1 MKPISVKSA
10 IGAAFALACAG
21 TALADRTFDRKEMKD
36 GAWLTDGVPRGRYYL
51 QVETTGGVRLMHE
64 GRVVDFTRAS
74 AWRAGSKKPTMTVEA
89 GPVEIGPGE
98 TLRPENADIQSLTIA
113 EKPLAF
119 APQKFYT
126 QLGPGLGKYF
136 DLAGS
141 YSNGLFRATVGNLV
155 GPVASADVSVVVT
168 DFYQRELGRAERK
181 NVAIDGKFALEVP
194 FAENDSGQYRATVTV
209 RDAKGREGF
218 RVFPALRDAKTAHRL
233 QVRMNAGWTRKAFS
247 AKDKKLPEG
256 ELPPEP
262 PATLK
267 GRAVTMPSEVM
278 LPASWFESRRTIPA
292 AAAGRRL
299 WVRIMRAVAFADL
312 YIDGRKAASFGWDNN
327 ENGIVEADVTD
338 FIRPGTEQ
346 RFVLVARKNTNRI
359 GQKPAIGEI
368 TLEARPAVCLGDV
381 RIMTSYREKTVRVEA
396 DRPAGCTV
404 RNTVWLKDEKLC
416 SFADSARME
425 NPPLWGPF
433 EFPLLRLTTE
443 LVDAQGRVVDTK
455 ETRFGFREIWGEGM
469 ALMWNGHR
477 VKGDARAF
485 MSSWGWDLDR
495 RNKRQANC
503 DTVWF
508 DKRAGVKFLRHIYNA
523 SEFIDFCD
531 EAGIL
536 IAKGGYTVSGASPD
550 KDANDA
556 LWACKSLND
565 TAMIASYRHHPSI
578 MAWYLS
584 NEYIAHCNDS
594 SAVRVGAAVTNAIA
608 RDATRFAEAGC
619 DIDMRGLSQI
629 VSTHYPCEV
638 GSLRES
644 DCYMPDCFYW
654 RPVDRPFEKGMMVP
668 CGQSRSVAN
677 ITFKSP
683 IRWGEK
689 PVCINETCWDYFFAP
704 PFGYTRLCGDDVFAS
719 PAFLD
724 KWHLETDIEA
734 VRGHRDADA
743 TLWTTWRWIHGDDIR
758 RVSPE
763 IDVVNVQ
770 RYHVFYAGT
779 EVAYDVNAFYDV
791 WKPDTLTWFWRLED
805 AAGRA
810 VAQGADET
818 HAVDT
823 SALLRKKVRFTAP
836 AEPGAYRLRCGFRG
850 RREATVDVT
859 VCAREPLPALPAN
872 VIAAET
878 ALTTNLLARA
888 AAGETIVLLARE
900 DYPEWLPELTAVTP
914 QSGAILRTF
923 RPDHPV
929 LAGLSASDLAYF
941 YPKSIAAFHA
951 FTKPSAGNA
960 RTLVEF
966 GGPSGLSYSAL
977 LEVPYGKGCFLYS
990 RLVLEPEANP
1000 VAARLLKNMAAYRR
1014 TSAPGK
1020 ALLVADE
1027 ASALAKA
1034 LRVRC
1039 GIEFETGAAADAAR
1053 YAAVV
1058 VDGSAALKD
1067 ADLAAL
1073 KACGKP
1079 VLVFNPGPQYG
1090 LKTRPASTANG
1101 WQGRAVR
1108 AGRDPLTD
1116 GLTNQD
1122 LMWRATYGDAKTAAA
1137 NLGTAEFDTE
1147 EGVILYPAYAV
1158 RRGNFVFLTADPDVH
1173 SPAVNPLAKRFWA
1186 TVFGNAGVAIRPFE
1200 KPHLPKNLFYTP
1212 LDLTKVLDCAITE
1225 DEVDNDGRG
1234 SWMDQGKGQQLPMK
1248 FRHPTAW
1255 VGMVPYDVKQTG
1267 PGAVALATENR
1278 KGGHSNVVLRVG
1290 RKIETLNWL
1299 WSSTWGSKEK
1309 RHYSVT
1315 LRYADGTSSTV
1326 NGQGGVN
1333 VVDCFARKPDLSEE
1347 TDTITSWKSFPHP
1360 HPVFPVA
1367 NVYSTTYV
1375 NPHPDRQ
1382 VESVEF
1388 VRGVRRCA
1396 RVGLFAVTLGE
1407 KTGGYEGLSKKERA
1421 KLHDKLVARAMAATK
1436 AKDDE
1441 RAIAAYEKALRV
1453 RPEVLGVYRSLGAIY
1468 EAERDWESA
1477 LVTYRRSL
1485 AADYNQPDMWDAE
1498 KAMLKK
1504 LGRAK

>member
-1 MKPISVKSA
+1 MRAQGVKSVVCAA
-10 IGAAFALACAG
+10 IAAVCVGPAA
-21 TALADRTFDRKEMKD
+21 ADWTFDRSRLKD
-36 GAWLTDGVPRGRYYL
+36 GAWLTDGVKRGRYYL
-51 QVETTGGVRLMHE
+51 QAETTGGARLTHE
-64 GRVVDFTRAS
+64 GQVVDFTRAT

-98 TLRPENADIQSLTIA
+98 ALRPENADIQSLTIA

-181 NVAIDGKFALEVP
+181 GVAIDGKFALEVP

-218 RVFPALRDAKTAHRL
+218 RVFPALRDAKTAHRA
-233 QVRMNAGWTRKAFS
+233 QIRMNAGWTRKSLA
-247 AKDKKLPEG
+247 AKDGEPPEG

-262 PATLK
+262 PAGLK

-278 LPASWFESRRTIPA
+278 PPVSWYESRRTVPA
-292 AAAGRRL
+292 SVAGRRL
-299 WVRIMRAVAFADL
+299 WVRIMRVVAFADL
-312 YIDGRKAASFGWDNN
+312 YIDGRKAASFGLDDN
-327 ENGIVEADVTD
+327 ENGVVEADVTD
-338 FIRPGTEQ
+338 FVRPGTEQ
-346 RFVLVARKNTNRI
+346 CFVLVARKNTNRT
-359 GQKPAIGEI
+359 GQKPAIGEML
-368 TLEARPAVCLGDV
+368 LEARPAACLGDV
-381 RIMTSYREKTVRVEA
+381 RITTSYREKTIRVEA
-396 DRPAGCTV
+396 DRPAGYAV

-416 SFADSARME
+416 SFADTARME
-425 NPPLWGPF
+425 NAPLWGPF

-443 LVDAQGRVVDTK
+443 LVDARGRAVDTK

-469 ALMWNGHR
+469 ALMWNGHH

-485 MSSWGWDLDR
+485 MSTWSWDFDR
-495 RNKRQANC
+495 RNKRQENC
-503 DTVWF
+503 DLVWF
-508 DKRAGVKFLRHIYNA
+508 NKRVGVKFLRHVYNA

-531 EAGIL
+531 EAGLL
-536 IAKGGYTVSGASPD
+536 IAKGGNTVSGASPD
-550 KDANDA
+550 KDADDA
-556 LWACKSLND
+556 FWACKMLND

-578 MAWYLS
+578 MTWYLS

-608 RDATRFAEAGC
+608 LDATRFAEAGC

-638 GSLRES
+638 GALR
-644 DCYMPDCFYW
+644 DAGCYMPDCFYW

-668 CGQSRSVAN
+668 CGQSKGVAN

-719 PAFLD
+719 PSFLD

-734 VRGHRDADA
+734 VRGHRDAEA

-779 EVAYDVNAFYDV
+779 DVAYDVNAFYDV

-805 AAGRA
+805 AAGQV
-810 VAQGADET
+810 VAKGDDET

-823 SALLRKKVRFTAP
+823 SALLRRKVRFTAP
-836 AEPGAYRLRCGFRG
+836 ERPGAYRLRCGFRG
-850 RREATVDVT
+850 RREATVDIT
-859 VCAREPLPALPAN
+859 VAAKEPASALPAN
-872 VIAAET
+872 VIAAGT

-888 AAGETIVLLARE
+888 AAGETVVLLARE
-900 DYPEWLPELTAVTP
+900 DYPEWLPELTPVTP

-929 LAGLSASDLAYF
+929 LAGVSASDLAYF
-941 YPKSIAAFHA
+941 YPKSVGAIHA

-960 RTLVEF
+960 RTLIEF
-966 GGPSGLSYSAL
+966 GGPSGLAYSAL

-1014 TSAPGK
+1014 AAAPGR

-1039 GIEFETGAAADAAR
+1039 GIEFEVGRPADVAR

-1058 VDGSAALKD
+1058 VDGSAALKE
-1067 ADLAAL
+1067 ADLAAFR
-1073 KACGKP
+1073 ACGKP
-1079 VLVFNPGPQYG
+1079 VFVFNPGPQYG
-1090 LKTRPASTANG
+1090 LRTRALLGKT

-1108 AGRDPLTD
+1108 VGSDPLTA
-1116 GLTNQD
+1116 GLTDQD
-1122 LMWRATYGDAKTAAA
+1122 LMWRAAYNDAKTAAA
-1137 NLGTAEFDTE
+1137 DLGSTVFDTE
-1147 EGVILYPAYAV
+1147 EGLVLYPAYMV

-1173 SPAVNPLAKRFWA
+1173 SPSVNPLVKRFWA
-1186 TVFGNAGVAIRPFE
+1186 TVFGNAGVAIRPFV
-1200 KPHLPKNLFYTP
+1200 KPQLPKNLFYTP
-1212 LDLTKVLDCAITE
+1212 LDLSRYLDRAITA
-1225 DEVDNDGRG
+1225 DEVDNDGKG
-1234 SWMDQGKGQQLPMK
+1234 SWMDQGRAQQLPMK

-1255 VGMVPYDVKQTG
+1255 VGMVPYDVKQKD
-1267 PGAVALATENR
+1267 PGALALATENR
-1278 KGGHSNVVLRVG
+1278 KGGCSNVVLKVG
-1290 RKIETLNWL
+1290 RRIETVNWL
-1299 WSSTWGSKEK
+1299 WSATWVAKNR

-1315 LRYADGTSSTV
+1315 LRYADGTAATV

-1333 VVDCFARKPDLSEE
+1333 VRDCFTGKPDFSEE
-1347 TDTITSWKSFPHP
+1347 TDTITSWKGFAHP

-1375 NPHPDRQ
+1375 NPHPDRP
-1382 VESVEF
+1382 VETVEF
-1388 VRGVRRCA
+1388 VRGDRRCA
-1396 RVGLFAVTLGE
+1396 RVGIFAVTVGE
-1407 KTGGYEGLSKKERA
+1407 RTGGYEGLPAAERV
-1421 KLHDKLVARAMAATK
+1421 KLCDRLIAEGRDAAK

-1441 RAIAAYEKALRV
+1441 RAIAAFEKALRV
-1453 RPEVLGVYRSLGAIY
+1453 RPEMLGVYRSLGAVY
-1468 EAERDWESA
+1468 ERERDWESA

-1485 AADYNQPDMWDAE
+1485 EADYNQPDMWEAE
-1498 KAMLKK
+1498 KSMLRK